1 MVLNST
7 NTALIT
13 QHRLDDLNDEI
24 YDDAVV
30 IRVMTNPLDQDTEP
44 ELVNEHRIRR
54 L

>member
-7 NTALIT
+7 NVALIT

-44 ELVNEHRIRR
+44 EEIAECRIRR

>member
-7 NTALIT
+7 NAALIT
-13 QHRLDDLNDEI
+13 RARLDDLNDEI

-30 IRVMTNPLDQDTEP
+30 IRVMTNPIDQDTDSE
-44 ELVNEHRIRR
+44 EICEHRIRR

>member
-1 MVLNST
+1 VVLNST

-13 QHRLDDLNDEI
+13 QDRLDDLNDEI

-30 IRVMTNPLDQDTEP
+30 ITISTHPLDQDTDSEDIC
-44 ELVNEHRIRR
+44 EHRIRR